1 MEYCSVA
8 FAVVWG
14 DAEKNKWNEALE
26 LNAGGFFWLKNMKY
40 IHSLVKKHEVHP
52 FDEMFH
58 PWKNFD
64 EMFRKNEQVF
74 DKDFTV
80 PDVELLPEDSWMKQ
94 NQGGM

>member
-1 MEYCSVA
+1 
-8 FAVVWG
+8 
-14 DAEKNKWNEALE
+14 
-26 LNAGGFFWLKNMKY
+26 MKY

-58 PWKNFD
+58 PCKNFD

-80 PDVELLPEDSWMKQ
+80 PDVELLPEDS
-94 NQGGM
+94 